1 MMLKSQLE
9 DKLTTIF
16 KIEQE
21 LSQKI
26 VFSIVESIST
36 AINENDRVEIRGFG
50 SFFKKNYSSYKGR
63 NPKTGNPVSIPE
75 KNIPFFKM
83 GKRFIRINKDISIIF
98 IIFGLR

>member
-21 LSQKI
+21 LCQKV

-50 SFFKKNYSSYKGR
+50 SFLKKTTVPIKEEIQKLEKVLWFLK
-63 NPKTGNPVSIPE
+63 KTYLYLDRVKI
-75 KNIPFFKM
+75 
-83 GKRFIRINKDISIIF
+83 
-98 IIFGLR
+98 

>member
-63 NPKTGNPVSIPE
+63 NPKTGEEVPITARSVVTFRASNVLKSKVNI
-75 KNIPFFKM
+75 KNKSNLI
-83 GKRFIRINKDISIIF
+83 
-98 IIFGLR
+98 